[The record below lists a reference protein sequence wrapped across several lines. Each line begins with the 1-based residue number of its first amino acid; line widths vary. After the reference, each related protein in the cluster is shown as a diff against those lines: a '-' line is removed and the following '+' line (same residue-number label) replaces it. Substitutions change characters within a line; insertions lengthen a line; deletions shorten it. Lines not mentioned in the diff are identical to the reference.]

1 MPTTMV
7 WSSAM
12 AESMCSKWYVIFFCF
27 LKLLLMSFHFSDI
40 LLDYQAFAVKGGA
53 WWAVCIM
60 GSECVCVMGSEC
72 VVMGS

>member
-1 MPTTMV
+1 MKNVAIVVLNLCFLLRFST
-7 WSSAM
+7 
-12 AESMCSKWYVIFFCF
+12 VIATFCFF

-60 GSECVCVMGSEC
+60 GSECVVMGS
-72 VVMGS
+72 

>member
-1 MPTTMV
+1 MKNVAIVVLYLCFLMRF
-7 WSSAM
+7 SA
-12 AESMCSKWYVIFFCF
+12 VIATFLF

>member
-1 MPTTMV
+1 M
-7 WSSAM
+7 
-12 AESMCSKWYVIFFCF
+12 
-27 LKLLLMSFHFSDI
+27 LMSFHFSDI

-53 WWAVCIM
+53 LWAVCIM

>member
-1 MPTTMV
+1 MRFST
-7 WSSAM
+7 
-12 AESMCSKWYVIFFCF
+12 VIATFIF

-60 GSECVCVMGSEC
+60 GSECVVMGS
-72 VVMGS
+72 